1 MTRLTVTAAALVAG
15 MTAFAANAQEAPAR
29 AAAMADAVAAKGADA
44 GTTMIVRTGRGSA
57 VAVPAG
63 ESTPVPSKA
72 DQGGKPKKVVE
83 AKPKKAADAQPKK
96 VAGTQPK
103 KVAEAKP
110 TKASAKV
117 AKGRKSL
124 ATSEEYEQGMVFA
137 PIAATAETAPQ
148 DNSAGSAV
156 HEQGMVVIPE
166 VDPTKTASTGK
177 RKRPELVAVA
187 RKSVKGDAA
196 EIVADAKAVGSAGGG
211 QYGVLIS
218 RYAASY
224 GVPVALAHAV
234 IRVES
239 NYRPNARGRA
249 GEIGLMQIKPAT
261 ARAMGYSGGA
271 AGLYNPETNIRFGMK
286 YLAMAHQLGGGST
299 CGTILKYNAG
309 HGARRMNPV
318 SAAYCSK
325 VKRHLGS

>member
-1 MTRLTVTAAALVAG
+1 MTRLTVAAAALVAG

-44 GTTMIVRTGRGSA
+44 GTISVRTGRGSA
-57 VAVPAG
+57 VAVPVG
-63 ESTPVPSKA
+63 EATPVPSKA
-72 DQGGKPKKVVE
+72 EVKPK
-83 AKPKKAADAQPKK
+83 A
-96 VAGTQPK
+96 
-103 KVAEAKP
+103 AEAKP
-110 TKASAKV
+110 TKTAGKM
-117 AKGRKSL
+117 AKGRKTL
-124 ATSEEYEQGMVFA
+124 PTSEEYQQGMVYV
-137 PIAATAETAPQ
+137 PEIAAAETAAQ
-148 DNSAGSAV
+148 ESFTASTV
-156 HEQGMVVIPE
+156 HEQGRVFIPK
-166 VDPTKTASTGK
+166 VDATKTASTSK

-187 RKSVKGDAA
+187 RKGVKGDAA
-196 EIVADAKAVGSAGGG
+196 EIVAEAKAGSKAGGG
-211 QYGVLIS
+211 KYGALIS
-218 RYAASY
+218 RYAATY

-239 NYRPNARGRA
+239 NYRANARGKA

-271 AGLYNPETNIRFGMK
+271 AGLYHPETNIRFGMK
-286 YLAMAHQLGGGST
+286 YLAKAHQLGGGST